1 MSMKSWME
9 EFYPVEADE
18 VSEADALEHSHRKWT
33 GLLPEN
39 LKKHDVAPEEFYRS
53 LALSD
58 GEHTFLI
65 DSSTCALC
73 RVHKLKCL
81 RCPLINCRTEFVAWA
96 ETYDPV
102 PMIDLI
108 EQAYKECKANK
119 ANKER
124 SK

>member
-18 VSEADALEHSHRKWT
+18 VSEADALEHSHKKWT

-39 LKKHDVAPEEFYRS
+39 LVKHDVTIVELHRHII
-53 LALSD
+53 LTD
-58 GEHTFLI
+58 GAEQLWI

-73 RVHKLKCL
+73 KVHDLNCAQ
-81 RCPLINCRTEFVAWA
+81 CPLQDCDPEFSAWISS
-96 ETYDPV
+96 YDPI
-102 PMIDLI
+102 PMITLI
-108 EQAYKECKANK
+108 EQAD
-119 ANKER
+119 KER